1 MVAILNKN
9 SSFSL
14 DSVCQISL
22 ASHRGFLNQ
31 DTHHKDMLLKNSLLR
46 DIPNRA
52 TILNVVNSKAILS
65 RDSLSSN
72 SKDTLKQ
79 NTVLSTTLIEKTRVN
94 KKPYHS
100 IYTCR
105 KLYDLSL
112 GIEAYQHFQHANINS
127 SLTKSLI
134 DALTAK

>member
-1 MVAILNKN
+1 MLIIRDKMVAILNKN

-79 NTVLSTTLIEKTRVN
+79 NSVLSTTLIEKTR
-94 KKPYHS
+94 
-100 IYTCR
+100 
-105 KLYDLSL
+105 
-112 GIEAYQHFQHANINS
+112 HANINS
-127 SLTKSLI
+127 SLTKRLI